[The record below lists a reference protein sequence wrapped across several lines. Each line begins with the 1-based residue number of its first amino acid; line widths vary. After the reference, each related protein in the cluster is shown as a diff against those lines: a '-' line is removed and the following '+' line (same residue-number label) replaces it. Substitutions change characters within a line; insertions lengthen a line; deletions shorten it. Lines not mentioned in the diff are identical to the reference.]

1 MATYLFD
8 TNIIIRVLN
17 GTAISSAG
25 LSILADADNVF
36 LFSVASLW
44 EMQIK
49 VMLGKLQL
57 ALPVADI
64 ARELARQGVQDLR
77 PGVKDIVRL
86 EQLPPHPGDPFDRLL
101 VAQAI
106 ERDVRL
112 LTTDQ
117 KLRAYTNTLVV

>member
-17 GTAISSAG
+17 GTTISPAG
-25 LSILADADNVF
+25 LSILVDATNDF

-49 VMLGKLQL
+49 VTLSKLQL
-57 ALPVADI
+57 ALPIADI
-64 ARELARQGVQDLR
+64 ARELARQRVQDQRL
-77 PGVKDIVRL
+77 GVKHIVRL
-86 EQLPPHPGDPFDRLL
+86 EQLPPHHGDPFDCLL

-106 ERDVRL
+106 EREVRL
-112 LTTDQ
+112 LSTDQ
-117 KLRAYTNTLVV
+117 KLSTYPNTLIV

>member
-8 TNIIIRVLN
+8 TNVVIRVLN
-17 GTAISSAG
+17 GTAISSSS
-25 LSILADADNVF
+25 LSILADADNDF

-57 ALPVADI
+57 ALPIADI

-86 EQLPPHPGDPFDRLL
+86 EQLPPHHGDPFDRLL

-117 KLRAYTNTLVV
+117 KLRAYPNTLVV